1 MDWLDNAT
9 EKISK
14 NMSTSLSSVPVS
26 NPVSNPVVPSAPLVP
41 PVVPVQSAPVVD
53 NTAAKN
59 ERRRK
64 RNLGF

>member
-26 NPVSNPVVPSAPLVP
+26 NPVVPSAPLVPPVP